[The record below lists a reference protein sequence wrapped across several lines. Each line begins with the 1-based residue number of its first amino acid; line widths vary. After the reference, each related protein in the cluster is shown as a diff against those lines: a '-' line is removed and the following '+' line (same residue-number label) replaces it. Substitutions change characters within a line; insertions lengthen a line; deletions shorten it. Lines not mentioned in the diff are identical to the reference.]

1 MYIQPLMDSA
11 ISVREFVNKLASS
24 AMMFGP
30 RVDPCHHAGS
40 TPIYRSVSTP
50 SSLVKPFLYDYILP
64 SSSSFLAKSSGD
76 IISGRLTEINLC
88 KSNKTAQFSR
98 KPRGKARKYLRVS
111 SFLFLKYMWFSFVH
125 FN

>member
-1 MYIQPLMDSA
+1 MDSA

-50 SSLVKPFLYDYILP
+50 SSLVKPFLYDYTSPPPPP
-64 SSSSFLAKSSGD
+64 SWRGNRPAISFLLA
-76 IISGRLTEINLC
+76 
-88 KSNKTAQFSR
+88 
-98 KPRGKARKYLRVS
+98 
-111 SFLFLKYMWFSFVH
+111 
-125 FN
+125 